1 MKPISE
7 MNDDQLAALA
17 ELRALTKAQS
27 DRGREY
33 YESLSPKEK
42 READRVTASPQAFE
56 AHLLELFGQQPRRA
70 QGFFRRLMQGL
81 SK

>member
-1 MKPISE
+1 MKPMSE
-7 MNDDQLAALA
+7 MNADELAALA
-17 ELRALTKAQS
+17 KLTAMTKESS

-56 AHLLELFGQQPRRA
+56 AHLLELFGHEPRRP